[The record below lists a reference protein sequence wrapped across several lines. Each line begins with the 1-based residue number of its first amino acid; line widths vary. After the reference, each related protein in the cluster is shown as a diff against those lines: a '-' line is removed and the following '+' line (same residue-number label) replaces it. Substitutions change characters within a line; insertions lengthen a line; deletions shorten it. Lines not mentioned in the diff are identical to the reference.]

1 MLDKI
6 NLSLLYYEIYGFNR
20 INSSV
25 KVKIWIFPFLLNI
38 PCEIYKPS
46 KVIFKNGWNDDNNFF
61 LLLLMHKK
69 FRADV

>member
-1 MLDKI
+1 MLNKI

-46 KVIFKNGWNDDNNFF
+46 KVIFKMDETMTTIFF
-61 LLLLMHKK
+61 
-69 FRADV
+69 AIINA